1 MNMFCEV
8 FMYVHYRIYSFL
20 EKIIMQWNTT
30 YTEKLFVTSKNMYIL
45 MNLRENEFASNWL
58 PKMRFVALGNNYW
71 PIPMTDEIHDF
82 GFFSTAAQIGELISP
97 QWDIL
102 AW

>member
-71 PIPMTDEIHDF
+71 PIPKIYYS
-82 GFFSTAAQIGELISP
+82 GQ
-97 QWDIL
+97 DIYL
-102 AW
+102 RGTRKASKDRKSA